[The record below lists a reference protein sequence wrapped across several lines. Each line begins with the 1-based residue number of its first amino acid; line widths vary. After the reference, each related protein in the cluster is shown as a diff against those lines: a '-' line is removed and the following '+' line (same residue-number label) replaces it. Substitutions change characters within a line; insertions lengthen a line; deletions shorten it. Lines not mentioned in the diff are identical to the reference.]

1 MSELRDTVV
10 KSVAGSDA
18 ESCEPRAGA
27 PRSRIIDATFSVL
40 MEHGYA
46 GASTREI
53 ARRAKVSKRELY
65 ALFGS
70 KQGILAAMVAG
81 RAARMRLPLAL
92 PEVADRKALAE
103 TLVRFGATLV
113 REVCHPAVV
122 ALFRLAIIETER
134 SPDVARTLGENGR
147 KATRAALAGF
157 LARAQSRSL
166 IVGATPET
174 MASQFLALLW
184 GDLQI
189 TLLMRLSETPAPAE
203 IEQRARATTRALLS
217 LYPEPPASASS
228 SGC

>member
-1 MSELRDTVV
+1 
-10 KSVAGSDA
+10 
-18 ESCEPRAGA
+18 
-27 PRSRIIDATFSVL
+27 
-40 MEHGYA
+40 
-46 GASTREI
+46 
-53 ARRAKVSKRELY
+53 
-65 ALFGS
+65 
-70 KQGILAAMVAG
+70 MVAG

-92 PEVADRKALAE
+92 PEVADRKALAK

-134 SPDVARTLGENGR
+134 SPDVARTLDENGR
-147 KATRAALAGF
+147 KATREALADF
-157 LARAQSRSL
+157 LARAQSRGL

-203 IEQRARATTRALLS
+203 IEQRARAATATLLS
-217 LYPEPPASASS
+217 LYSEPPARTLSS
-228 SGC
+228 DC